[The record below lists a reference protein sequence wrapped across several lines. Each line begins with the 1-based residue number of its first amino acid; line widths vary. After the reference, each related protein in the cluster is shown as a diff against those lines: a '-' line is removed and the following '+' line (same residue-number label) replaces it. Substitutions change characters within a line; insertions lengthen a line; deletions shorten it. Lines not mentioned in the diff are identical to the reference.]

1 MLAVDEDDVA
11 MFEFGSDYSFR
22 RKSQTVAVKR
32 E

>member
-11 MFEFGSDYSFR
+11 VFEFGSDNSLR